1 VNDDIKTLLASVA
14 VGAIVGFLMALI
26 FAVL

>member
-1 VNDDIKTLLASVA
+1 VNDDTKTLLIAAA